1 MPTSS
6 KDESREKMT
15 LRKPH
20 PLGWGAVM
28 CAEIYFTCKV
38 YVFQFMTIQRSG
50 FPQLNLSIN
59 QTFLLANT
67 SETWYILR

>member
-1 MPTSS
+1 MY
-6 KDESREKMT
+6 
-15 LRKPH
+15 
-20 PLGWGAVM
+20 
-28 CAEIYFTCKV
+28 AEIYFTCKV

>member
-20 PLGWGAVM
+20 PLGWGAVITL
-28 CAEIYFTCKV
+28 E
-38 YVFQFMTIQRSG
+38 YVNT
-50 FPQLNLSIN
+50 
-59 QTFLLANT
+59 LAYRQISHGITAN
-67 SETWYILR
+67 R